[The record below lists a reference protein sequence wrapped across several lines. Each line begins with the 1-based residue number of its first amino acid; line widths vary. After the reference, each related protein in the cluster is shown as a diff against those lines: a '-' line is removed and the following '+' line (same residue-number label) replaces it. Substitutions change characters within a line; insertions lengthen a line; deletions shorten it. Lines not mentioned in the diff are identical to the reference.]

1 MALQKKFSSNDMEL
15 ISINKVNNNGGGGS
29 GPPSATDPN
38 GNGLASIMTSGGA
51 AGGGGG
57 GSGSNNNSV
66 KMPSKKIQFSNP
78 EFSITPIETIPGST
92 VKPAPSRRSKN
103 DFDGFAKRLL

>member
-15 ISINKVNNNGGGGS
+15 ISINKVNNNGGTGS

-38 GNGLASIMTSGGA
+38 GNGLASIMSVGGI
-51 AGGGGG
+51 GG

-78 EFSITPIETIPGST
+78 EFSITPIETLPGST
-92 VKPAPSRRSKN
+92 VRPAPSRR
-103 DFDGFAKRLL
+103 R